1 MKRQEIENKEMIQF
15 EHLYKTNAPRL
26 IFYAE
31 KYVDSDTAEDLVQD
45 IYIKIWQ
52 KRTFLFLNE
61 GLTTYLYRSVQ
72 HACLDCLKREE
83 VKSNY
88 VEEAINHLKIE
99 EIYYNDDPE
108 SLFNEDERLQTI
120 YQEVEKLPERCRDI
134 FTMSYMEERK
144 TPEIAKLLN
153 ISPRT
158 VEAQLYKALKIL
170 RDVLSSVTFL
180 FVELL
185 LCK

>member
-1 MKRQEIENKEMIQF
+1 MKRQETENNEMIQF

-45 IYIKIWQ
+45 IFIKIWE
-52 KRTFLFLNE
+52 KRTFLFFNG

-72 HACLDCLKREE
+72 HACLDCLKREDIKE
-83 VKSNY
+83 SYIESVIKQ
-88 VEEAINHLKIE
+88 LKIE
-99 EIYYNDDPE
+99 EIYFNDDPK
-108 SLFNEDERLQTI
+108 SLFNKDERLQMI
-120 YQEVEKLPERCRDI
+120 YHEVEKLPERCRDI

-153 ISPRT
+153 ISQRT
-158 VEAQLYKALKIL
+158 VEAQLYKALKTL
-170 RDVLSSVTFL
+170 RDVLSGVTLFL
-180 FVELL
+180 LAI
-185 LCK
+185 C

>member
-1 MKRQEIENKEMIQF
+1 
-15 EHLYKTNAPRL
+15 L

-45 IYIKIWQ
+45 IFIKIWQ
-52 KRTFLFLNE
+52 KKTFLFLNE

-72 HACLDCLKREE
+72 HACLDCLKRED
-83 VKSNY
+83 VKDNY
-88 VEEAINHLKIE
+88 VDSVVNQLKIE
-99 EIYYNDDPE
+99 EIYFNDDPE
-108 SLFNEDERLQTI
+108 FLFNEDERLQMI

-158 VEAQLYKALKIL
+158 VEAQLYKALKTL
-170 RDVLSSVTFL
+170 RDVLFSQNT
-180 FVELL
+180 
-185 LCK
+185 